1 VPRVT
6 CYGTPPPV
14 DRVIA
19 IGEGAITWRVPEET
33 PVALIY
39 NGRNHAVMLAT
50 PSDLADF
57 AVGFSLTE
65 RIVGAV
71 DDIEAIDIHF
81 DPRGVDIRMSV
92 AARAAERLDVRQ
104 QRRNLV
110 GRSGCG
116 VCGVEN
122 AEVFFEPLPKVAD
135 TRARFADKAL
145 LRAIAQLPSHQALN
159 ERTRTVHAAA
169 WASGDGAIRLARED
183 VGRHNAL
190 DKLLGALALGGKP
203 ADDGFV
209 IVSSR
214 CSYELVE
221 KAARRGVKAI
231 LSVSA
236 PTAFAI
242 RKADEAN
249 IALFAADGG
258 KVQALN

>member
-1 VPRVT
+1 MPRIT
-6 CYGTPPPV
+6 NYGTPPPV
-14 DRVIA
+14 DRAIA
-19 IGEGAITWRVPEET
+19 IEDGAMTWRVPEET
-33 PVALIY
+33 PTALIY

-50 PSDLADF
+50 PADLADF

-65 RIVGAV
+65 RIVDALEE
-71 DDIEAIDIHF
+71 IEAIDLHF
-81 DPRGVDIRMSV
+81 DQRGVDIRMSV
-92 AARAAERLDVRQ
+92 NARAAERLDVRQ

-122 AEVFFEPLPKVAD
+122 AEVFFERLPRVSETK
-135 TRARFADKAL
+135 ARFSDAAL
-145 LRAIAQLPSHQALN
+145 LRAVAELPALQPLN
-159 ERTRTVHAAA
+159 QRTRTVHAAA
-169 WASGDGAIRLARED
+169 FASAEGAIRLARED

-190 DKLLGALALGGKP
+190 DKLLGALALGNAP

-249 IALFAADGG
+249 LTLYAADGE
-258 KVQALN
+258 KVAAVN